1 MNGDPGASGRI
12 VLTHIRE
19 FLPLASPED
28 LTVSDLFYLGLDSN
42 TAVAL
47 LLRLE
52 EVFGIE
58 FEMGEISY
66 ENFRTA
72 AAITRLVEE
81 KRDGMNGAGDGRAVP

>member
-1 MNGDPGASGRI
+1 MNGSQAASRGLI
-12 VLTHIRE
+12 LSHIRE
-19 FLPLASPED
+19 FLPLASAED
-28 LTVSDLFYLGLDSN
+28 LVAHDLFQLGLDSN

-52 EVFGIE
+52 EVFDIE

-66 ENFRTA
+66 DNFRSA

-81 KRDGMNGAGDGRAVP
+81 KRGGLSG